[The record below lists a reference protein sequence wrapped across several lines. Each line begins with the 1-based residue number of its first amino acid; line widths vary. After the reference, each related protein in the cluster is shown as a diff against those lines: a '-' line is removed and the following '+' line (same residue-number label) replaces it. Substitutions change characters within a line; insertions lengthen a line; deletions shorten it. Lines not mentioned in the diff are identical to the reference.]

1 VKSAVNLLWRG
12 PSDQSVAT
20 ERGVRAAFFL
30 INVATECPIRI
41 VAMIEAGSL
50 RTLVGAVL
58 PLAAARPAHEML
70 GKPTAAAPQNLAS
83 DARMITALRLAG
95 RRLTPSPIILE
106 SQSRT
111 DACNLRADFPN
122 LLIRAAWIGA
132 GPQSRSTTMS
142 FRSLTS
148 AAEHPPVRIALAIV
162 GAFALLLI
170 TLLAVRPEMM
180 MSVVHAMMPGL

>member
-50 RTLVGAVL
+50 RTLAGAVL

-83 DARMITALRLAG
+83 NDHG
-95 RRLTPSPIILE
+95 
-106 SQSRT
+106 
-111 DACNLRADFPN
+111 
-122 LLIRAAWIGA
+122 
-132 GPQSRSTTMS
+132 
-142 FRSLTS
+142 S
-148 AAEHPPVRIALAIV
+148 AARGQAPDPITHHPGV
-162 GAFALLLI
+162 
-170 TLLAVRPEMM
+170 PEP
-180 MSVVHAMMPGL
+180 HGCL